1 MEAATPLPQSR
12 VRVLGDRLRVDGLVV
27 GDQCAVRLVAERTEA
42 GEDPAAVVTD
52 AIEIGARVLDR
63 EQTGVQ
69 ADFVKAEF
77 ERAARSVESSFAD
90 QAQRAAAELKAGLE
104 AVFGPDSGHLTK
116 ALERHFSDDSSA
128 AVQHRVRAVLTEV
141 MAKSRE
147 DLLRQFSSSDGN
159 NPLAGFQ
166 RAALHSIKTASDQQH
181 AHLRE
186 MSGRIE
192 ALNAELAGLRAEKE
206 KLEEVAA
213 EAERGTAK
221 GRSYEEEVAA
231 AVDAIALPLGDDAQ
245 AVGDQRES
253 TGKKG
258 DVVVAIGA
266 GHGPAQGRIVFE
278 AKDRRLSRPGALQ
291 ELDACM
297 AERNA
302 DFAVL
307 VVPTVD
313 EMPAKMHPLRE
324 YNGDKLIVVYDLDD
338 GPLALQVAYSLAR
351 ARVLMARGEADGVDI
366 AAVTDT
372 AERAVAALDDVR
384 RIRQQL
390 TGAKTQIDKA
400 SDIVGAMS
408 DRVRAHL
415 QEIAALVREGSG
427 VEDPPAA
434 AGAAP
439 PAAPA
444 APAAAARRPRPPEHP
459 TLL

>member
-1 MEAATPLPQSR
+1 MEAATPLPHTR
-12 VRVLGDRLRVDGLVV
+12 VRVLGDRLRIDGLVV
-27 GDQCAVRLVAERTEA
+27 ADECSVRVVGERAEA
-42 GEDPAAVVTD
+42 GEDAAAVVAD

-77 ERAARSVESSFAD
+77 ERAARSVEASFTD
-90 QAQRAAAELKAGLE
+90 QAQRAGTELRTALE
-104 AVFGPDSGHLTK
+104 AIFGPDSGHLTK

-147 DLLRQFSSSDGN
+147 DLLRQFSSSDGS

-186 MSGRIE
+186 MNGTIV
-192 ALNAELAGLRAEKE
+192 ALREELASLRAEKE

-213 EAERGTAK
+213 EAEKGTAK

-231 AVDAIALPLGDDAQ
+231 AIDAIALPLGDDAQ

-258 DVVVAIGA
+258 DVVVSIGA
-266 GHGPAQGRIVFE
+266 CHGPAQGRVVFE

-291 ELDACM
+291 ELDGCM

-302 DFAVL
+302 DYAVL
-307 VVPTVD
+307 VVPTEAEV
-313 EMPAKMHPLRE
+313 PAKMHPLRE
-324 YNGDKLIVVYDLDD
+324 YNGDKLIVAYDPGE

-351 ARVLMARGEADGVDI
+351 ARVLMARGDADGIDA

-372 AERAVAALDDVR
+372 AERAVVALEDVR

-400 SDIVGAMS
+400 SEIVGAMS
-408 DRVRAHL
+408 AQVRGHL
-415 QEIAALVREGSG
+415 EEIAVLVREG
-427 VEDPPAA
+427 AA
-434 AGAAP
+434 APAP
-439 PAAPA
+439 APAAAPA
-444 APAAAARRPRPPEHP
+444 APSERPRPGGRAPHPAHP

>member
-1 MEAATPLPQSR
+1 
-12 VRVLGDRLRVDGLVV
+12 
-27 GDQCAVRLVAERTEA
+27 
-42 GEDPAAVVTD
+42 
-52 AIEIGARVLDR
+52 
-63 EQTGVQ
+63 
-69 ADFVKAEF
+69 
-77 ERAARSVESSFAD
+77 
-90 QAQRAAAELKAGLE
+90 
-104 AVFGPDSGHLTK
+104 
-116 ALERHFSDDSSA
+116 
-128 AVQHRVRAVLTEV
+128 
-141 MAKSRE
+141 
-147 DLLRQFSSSDGN
+147 
-159 NPLAGFQ
+159 
-166 RAALHSIKTASDQQH
+166 
-181 AHLRE
+181 

-266 GHGPAQGRIVFE
+266 SHGPAQGRIVFE

-351 ARVLMARGEADGVDI
+351 APGAHGPRRGRRRGHRRGDRHRRAR
-366 AAVTDT
+366 
-372 AERAVAALDDVR
+372 R
-384 RIRQQL
+384 R
-390 TGAKTQIDKA
+390 GA
-400 SDIVGAMS
+400 
-408 DRVRAHL
+408 RRRPPH
-415 QEIAALVREGSG
+415 
-427 VEDPPAA
+427 PPAA
-434 AGAAP
+434 HRCQDADRQGVGHRRRDERSRSRATCRRSRRSCARGRGSRIRPQRPARAAHRSRRSRP
-439 PAAPA
+439 WP
-444 APAAAARRPRPPEHP
+444 RDRPRPPEHP